1 MAKFIY
7 RMQSILNIKEKLE
20 EQARMDFAQANMR
33 LAAEEEKLQQLK
45 DRKLWK
51 KFVDQFRNHT
61 DTVNAGWRGEYWG
74 KMMRG
79 GALVYEYS
87 HDDGLYDVLTET
99 VHDMLTV
106 AENDGR
112 VSTYDRETEF
122 NGWDMWCRKYVIL
135 GCEYYLDICRD
146 EDLRAEIISF
156 IKGCADYVLAHI
168 GNEEGKK
175 PITDT
180 SKNWLGMN
188 SCSILE
194 PFVKLYRLTG
204 EEKYLG
210 FATYIVEEG
219 GAKGINIF
227 ELAYRNEIKPYQYGV
242 SKAYEMISC
251 FEGLL
256 EYYYVT
262 GIEKYKTAVI
272 NFANAVIDTEIS
284 VIGCCGI
291 THELF
296 DYTRARQTVRYEG
309 ESQETCVTVT
319 WMKFCARLLTL
330 TGDSRFADCMEQSFY
345 NAYLSTLNVERVESP
360 YIQQKAKGPTVYTF
374 IPADSYSPLLSRK
387 RGTPIGGIQFLPDGS
402 YYGCCA
408 CIVSAGVGM
417 FAKNIVIADEI
428 GVTVNFFESGTYTVQ
443 YGDTTIEIKQETDYP
458 LDGRV
463 KLQISTDKPTQFAL
477 RIRVP
482 SWTGKGG
489 SYATYKRE
497 WFNDEIVVEYPMK
510 LHTQTPEAWD
520 EETIYVPGPTAVHHD
535 ENNDHYVT
543 LFRGPITLAVD
554 SRMGKAADSVF
565 DFEPIGEICA
575 DREIVRGVPCLL
587 KMRFTDKNGGEFYLV
602 DYSSAGKDWN
612 TEIAAWLR
620 TK

>member
-1 MAKFIY
+1 MIY
-7 RMQSILNIKEKLE
+7 ANTMGLVNYAARFFQE
-20 EQARMDFAQANMR
+20 E
-33 LAAEEEKLQQLK
+33 QLK
-45 DRKLWK
+45 DRSLWK
-51 KFVDQFRNHT
+51 KFVELYRTKPDSANL
-61 DTVNAGWRGEYWG
+61 GWKGEYWG

-79 GALVYEYS
+79 GALVYEYT
-87 HDDGLYDVLTET
+87 HDDELYDVLTET
-99 VHDMLTV
+99 VRDMLTV

-112 VSTYDRETEF
+112 VSTYDREAEF
-122 NGWDMWCRKYVIL
+122 DGWDMWCRKYAIL
-135 GCEYYLDICRD
+135 GCEYFLDICRD
-146 EDLRAEIISF
+146 EQLRVKIISF
-156 IKGCADYVLAHI
+156 IKGCADYILAYI

-175 PITDT
+175 PITET

-204 EEKYLG
+204 EQKYLD
-210 FATYIVEEG
+210 FATYIVSEG

-242 SKAYEMISC
+242 SKAYEMMSC

-262 GIEKYKTAVI
+262 GIEKYKEAVI
-272 NFANAVIDTEIS
+272 NFANAVMETEIS
-284 VIGCCGI
+284 VIGCCGV

-319 WMKFCARLLTL
+319 WMKLCARLLAL

-345 NAYLSTLNVERVESP
+345 NAYLSTLNVEHVESP
-360 YIQQKAKGPTVYTF
+360 YIRQRAKGPTVYTF

-387 RGTPIGGIQFLPDGS
+387 RGTPIGGMQFLPDGS

-417 FAKNIVIADEI
+417 FAKNIVTADKS
-428 GVTVNFFESGTYTVQ
+428 GVTVNFFESGTYTVR
-443 YGDTTIEIKQETDYP
+443 YGDADVEIKQETSYP
-458 LDGRV
+458 LDGTV
-463 KLQISTDKPTQFAL
+463 KISIRSNEPIRFAL

-482 SWTGKGG
+482 SWTGENCG
-489 SYATYKRE
+489 YKVYERE
-497 WFNDEIVVEYPMK
+497 WHNDEIVIDYPME
-510 LHTQTPEAWD
+510 LRTETPISWD
-520 EETIYVPGPTAVHHD
+520 EATVYVPGPMTVRHN
-535 ENNDHYVT
+535 ENNDHYVA
-543 LFRGPITLAVD
+543 LFRGPLTLAVD
-554 SRMGKAADSVF
+554 SRMGKAADAVF
-565 DFEPIGEICA
+565 DFEPVGEICE
-575 DREIVRGVPCLL
+575 DREIVPGVPCLL
-587 KMRFTDKNGGEFYLV
+587 KMRFTDKNGEEFYLV
-602 DYSSAGKDWN
+602 DYSSAGKDWK

-620 TK
+620 TE